1 MSRPRSRSTRSTPPR
16 DAKVDM
22 GMELKSSMCP
32 PQTMVQCTHPATS
45 QSVGVAWD
53 NGPSGSV
60 RAPSTLCSIFRN
72 VLAPCSG
79 PPASSCGAP
88 CARAHLVVLTTLLT
102 RHPVLCG
109 AHCSLV
115 HGAPSPLLRGSH
127 CCLLFIALVAS
138 SAHPAP
144 ACRTACAPPCYTC
157 CTPSEHHAA
166 STCKQLATAVQMSA

>member
-102 RHPVLCG
+102 RHPVLCS

-115 HGAPSPLLRGSH
+115 HGAPPPLLRGSH
-127 CCLLFIALVAS
+127 CCLLFCLLCIAPGQRGWGLVT
-138 SAHPAP
+138 PA
-144 ACRTACAPPCYTC
+144 AQKLITI
-157 CTPSEHHAA
+157 
-166 STCKQLATAVQMSA
+166 